1 MSGAYLVQLTV
12 TDEHDLPGD
21 PVTVTIT
28 ATDDEEPVQGDLNDD
43 GIVDMADLNIILSHR
58 DHPASVCTKC
68 DLDGDGMITAL
79 DARKLVLLC
88 TCPRCMCP

>member
-1 MSGAYLVQLTV
+1 VILFTV
-12 TDEHDLPGD
+12 TDEHNLPGD

-28 ATDDEEPVQGDLNDD
+28 AKEGEEPAPGDVNGDNV
-43 GIVDMADLNIILSHR
+43 VDKADLNIILSHR
-58 DHPASVCTKC
+58 NQLADVCPEC

-88 TCPRCMCP
+88 TCPRCVCP